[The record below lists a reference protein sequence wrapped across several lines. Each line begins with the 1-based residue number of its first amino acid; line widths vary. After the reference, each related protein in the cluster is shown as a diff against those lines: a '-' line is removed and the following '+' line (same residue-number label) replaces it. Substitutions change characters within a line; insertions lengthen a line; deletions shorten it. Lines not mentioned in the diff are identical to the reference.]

1 MKKIDTRITKE
12 EMFMR
17 MAEIVSTR
25 STCKRLHVGSIIT
38 DSGLKN
44 VLAIGYN
51 GNYAGGPN
59 TCDSTEVGNCGCV
72 HSELN
77 AIIKTDNTLRDK
89 ILFMT
94 DSPCKACAKI
104 IINSGF
110 SKVFYRKE
118 YRLKDGVYLLKKA
131 KIKICHLV

>member
-1 MKKIDTRITKE
+1 MDERITKQ

-17 MAEIVSTR
+17 MAQIASTR
-25 STCKRLHVGSIIT
+25 STCKRLQVGAVIT
-38 DSGLKN
+38 DSKMLN

-59 TCDSTEVGNCGCV
+59 TCDTDEVGNCGCI

-77 AIIKTDNTLRDK
+77 AIIKADNRMKDK
-89 ILFMT
+89 VLFVT
-94 DSPCKACAKI
+94 DSPCLNCAKL

-110 SKVFYRKE
+110 SRIYYRNK
-118 YRLKDGVYLLKKA
+118 YRLTDGIDLLKKT
-131 KIKICHLV
+131 KIKVFKI